1 MMSPDLDPGTRAALD
16 ALDATLLA
24 RLGGAGWA
32 HVEPGQILDAET
44 LLDLYGEDVRGRAF
58 VFDGPSGDLCLR
70 PDLTL
75 SICRYHVTHAAAE
88 GEARY
93 LAAGPVFRRP
103 TASFDGAGK
112 PSHPGL
118 TRVSGGAEPWTPGSG
133 PGVTREPVQA
143 GQFRQIGCEWFG
155 GADAAAIDADI
166 FARTQGALLEAGCT
180 VEVTTGD
187 LGILFSLID
196 AAPIPDRW
204 RARLKRHVWRPHR
217 FRALLH
223 ELSEGRADEAGRLA
237 FLKALGGLAPEQ
249 ARGAVAHMLDLSGT
263 VHVGLRTHDEISERF
278 LEQAE
283 DAQAH
288 PLPCE
293 IVAAIEAAAALKAPC
308 ADALESLHAIARE
321 TGLALGPALSRFE
334 ARMAALERQGID
346 AAMLPFDGDFGR
358 NLEYYDGFV
367 FEILDRDTAAGGDR
381 RAAQLA
387 GGGRYDSVLPAAA
400 RAFGAAECAARG
412 AVGAALR
419 PEAILS
425 TRR

>member
-1 MMSPDLDPGTRAALD
+1 VPCWSVGTPHDVPRFRPRYPYRVD
-16 ALDATLLA
+16 RT
-24 RLGGAGWA
+24 GG
-32 HVEPGQILDAET
+32 
-44 LLDLYGEDVRGRAF
+44 R
-58 VFDGPSGDLCLR
+58 FDGPSGLFDGPGGDLCLR

-75 SICRYHVTHAAAE
+75 SVCRYHITHCAAE
-88 GEARY
+88 AEARY
-93 LAAGPVFRRP
+93 IAAGPVFRRP
-103 TASFDGAGK
+103 LDGDE
-112 PSHPGL
+112 
-118 TRVSGGAEPWTPGSG
+118 R
-133 PGVTREPVQA
+133 A
-143 GQFRQIGCEWFG
+143 GQFRQIGGEWFG
-155 GADAAAIDADI
+155 GDDPAAIDAAV
-166 FARTQGALLEAGCT
+166 FARVQGALLDAGCGI
-180 VEVTTGD
+180 EVVTGD

-263 VHVGLRTHDEISERF
+263 AHVGLRTHEEISARF

-288 PLPCE
+288 PLPQE

-308 ADALESLHAIARE
+308 ADALEQLHVIARD
-321 TGLALGPALSRFE
+321 TGLALGPALARFE
-334 ARMAALERQGID
+334 ARMAALEQEGID

-367 FEILDRDTAAGGDR
+367 FEMVDRDLATREGR

-387 GGGRYDSVLPAAA
+387 GGGRYDSMLPAAA
-400 RAFGAAECAARG
+400 RAFGKPACAARG

-419 PEAILS
+419 AETILS
-425 TRR
+425 VTA